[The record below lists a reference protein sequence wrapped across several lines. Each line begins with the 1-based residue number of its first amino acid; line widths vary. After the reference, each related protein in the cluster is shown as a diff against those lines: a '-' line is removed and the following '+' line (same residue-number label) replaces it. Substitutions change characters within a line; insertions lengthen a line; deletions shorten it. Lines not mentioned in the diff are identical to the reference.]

1 MHASIEKI
9 IANDKKARS
18 VVEMAEKY
26 RVEAEKTL
34 KNKED
39 DAVKKLNDKV
49 KLRIEETEKDAARE
63 KKRLIEEKKKKADA
77 VCQAM
82 ELLYSEKKNEWIDA
96 IFERVVND

>member
-49 KLRIEETEKDAARE
+49 KLRIEETEEDAARE